1 MLIKSPWP
9 LNHVFCTCLRTLG
22 PHGPWG
28 NRKPAWTSFPH
39 MRQHTSGPAQ
49 SLGRGPARGTQRSL
63 KKNYCS
69 VPSPL
74 SPPLQP
80 PSRSMEFRG
89 GYRRRL
95 FQSSSRPL
103 SSLLSLTQRRQG
115 PAVPRGASLLAE
127 PRHAHSLGVWSRFPL
142 EHTRSRVHKSRKPRR
157 SISLFFWAA
166 ARRVR
171 QARTRG
177 HPEHFL
183 GVDRLVALRN
193 HSSNY

>member
-9 LNHVFCTCLRTLG
+9 LNHVYCTCLRTQG

-89 GYRRRL
+89 GYRPRL

-115 PAVPRGASLLAE
+115 PTVPRGASLLVE
-127 PRHAHSLGVWSRFPL
+127 PRHGTHPVSDPASHSNTRAPASTNLESRGALSLSLSFSGPL
-142 EHTRSRVHKSRKPRR
+142 PGGSDKHV
-157 SISLFFWAA
+157 L
-166 ARRVR
+166 
-171 QARTRG
+171 
-177 HPEHFL
+177 
-183 GVDRLVALRN
+183 VDIQN
-193 HSSNY
+193 IF